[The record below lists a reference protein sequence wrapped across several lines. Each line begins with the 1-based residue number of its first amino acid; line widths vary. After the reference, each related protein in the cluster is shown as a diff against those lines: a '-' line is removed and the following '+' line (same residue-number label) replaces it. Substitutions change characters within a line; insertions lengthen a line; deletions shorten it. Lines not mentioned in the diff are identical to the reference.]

1 MLRKIFFGSIVMF
14 WASGTGTQIVIAMF
28 AAFAFLILHLKTEA
42 YKDKSDSHLQVCPL
56 LSPPPLTCSSSLL
69 FHLPLT
75 SSHLLLSPP
84 LPSSHLLS
92 PPLTTYSLLLSP
104 PLTTYSL
111 LLSPPLTSSC
121 LRLPS
126 LQTLSMTAIFLT
138 LWIGLLQKTGIL
150 DELKGGKCPQDSN
163 PRAVAE
169 PQHCLS

>member
-104 PLTTYSL
+104 PLT
-111 LLSPPLTSSC
+111 SSC

>member
-1 MLRKIFFGSIVMF
+1 MSRKIFFGSVVMF

-42 YKDKSDSHLQVCPL
+42 YKDKSDSH
-56 LSPPPLTCSSSLL
+56 
-69 FHLPLT
+69 
-75 SSHLLLSPP
+75 
-84 LPSSHLLS
+84 
-92 PPLTTYSLLLSP
+92 
-104 PLTTYSL
+104 
-111 LLSPPLTSSC
+111 
-121 LRLPS
+121 